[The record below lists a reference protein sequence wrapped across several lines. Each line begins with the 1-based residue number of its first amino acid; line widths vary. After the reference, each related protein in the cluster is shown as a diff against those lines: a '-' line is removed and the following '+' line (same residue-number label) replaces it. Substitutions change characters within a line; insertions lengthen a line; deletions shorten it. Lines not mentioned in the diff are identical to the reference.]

1 MKASGPE
8 KAKRVRRALE
18 WGLCLLFCLC
28 ISGGG
33 AVTILCM
40 TACAALA
47 APPLRARL
55 PFPKNGR
62 VLAVALLFTVGC
74 IASPIIA
81 EGPSARA
88 VTASQTASGA
98 GAEASDDAAILESA
112 PGAVP
117 NADTMEAEA
126 EPSEEEAPGGEDAEV
141 VVYITKTG
149 TKYHVA
155 TCGTLKQ
162 SKIEITLEEAK
173 AQGYEPCKLCNPPS

>member
-1 MKASGPE
+1 MKASGLE
-8 KAKRVRRALE
+8 KVKRVRRALE

-55 PFPKNGR
+55 PFPKNGW
-62 VLAVALLFTVGC
+62 VLAVALLFAVGC
-74 IASPIIA
+74 IASPITV
-81 EGPSARA
+81 EGPSVRA
-88 VTASQTASGA
+88 VLSSQTGG
-98 GAEASDDAAILESA
+98 GAETSDDAAILESA
-112 PGAVP
+112 PDAVP

-126 EPSEEEAPGGEDAEV
+126 EPSEEEAPGVEDAEV